1 MLEINA
7 KDGISKEK
15 AKVNSERTKDI
26 GEQLKAKQSSCITT
40 LVSLFHAPLNSDS
53 GPTLRML
60 DGVTIVRGVVIITG
74 EGGGGGRHFNSVS

>member
-53 GPTLRML
+53 GPTL
-60 DGVTIVRGVVIITG
+60 VTIVRGVVIITG